1 MIEMKREIP
10 IGVSDCLL
18 GNDVRFDGD
27 RRGFALIYDQLKAYL
42 TLRTVPAEVTV
53 GLNDIAQV
61 EDFSTLCGLILCEA
75 QPRESV
81 QQLIQAMPWLPVEE
95 AGQLQQ
101 PLIRQHLITRIC
113 ALWELNQILVDGLTR
128 GALIH
133 YHSRYKLILLAHSQ
147 PEDRK
152 IGPFVAAIDKLPIQ
166 DFFLAYRIQLMSLL
180 SIPAT
185 RQNHTNVLQHVQG
198 YFRPYLTSIQRQ
210 ELAGLIDQY
219 RQGLQSLQAPMALLK
234 HYLAEYPDAYLQQQ
248 RYFDPY
254 PEALNLSYGI

>member
-1 MIEMKREIP
+1 
-10 IGVSDCLL
+10 
-18 GNDVRFDGD
+18 
-27 RRGFALIYDQLKAYL
+27 
-42 TLRTVPAEVTV
+42 
-53 GLNDIAQV
+53 
-61 EDFSTLCGLILCEA
+61 
-75 QPRESV
+75 
-81 QQLIQAMPWLPVEE
+81 
-95 AGQLQQ
+95 
-101 PLIRQHLITRIC
+101 
-113 ALWELNQILVDGLTR
+113 
-128 GALIH
+128 
-133 YHSRYKLILLAHSQ
+133 
-147 PEDRK
+147 
-152 IGPFVAAIDKLPIQ
+152 
-166 DFFLAYRIQLMSLL
+166 MSLL